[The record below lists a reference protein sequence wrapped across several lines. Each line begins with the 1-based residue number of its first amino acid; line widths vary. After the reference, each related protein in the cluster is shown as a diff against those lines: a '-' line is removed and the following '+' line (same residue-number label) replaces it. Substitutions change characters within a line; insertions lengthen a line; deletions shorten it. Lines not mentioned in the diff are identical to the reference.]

1 MALSTVARRLPPQGV
16 QICRRCALQLFPL
29 QQRQQPRQQSKYAQ
43 TQTTTSSPFQ
53 VQRRHMSGHS
63 FGKYGPKYTAKIDA
77 ADKEW
82 KEKGVRI
89 KEGLEPNLW
98 DTFEQ
103 RGYVKDVAG
112 NPDDIRKLFIEKRTG
127 AYVGIDPTAHSLH
140 LGHLLP
146 LMPLFWMYMNG
157 FRAVTL
163 IGGATARI
171 GDPTGRLVSRDKMKS
186 ADVAMNMVK
195 IHYQLKKLWVNA
207 DIQARRY
214 GYKKTWAWR
223 RGILQNGHWWNKLPL
238 LDVLQRLGAGMRIGP
253 MLSRDS
259 VKRKMT
265 EGDGVSFAEFTYPLL
280 QAWDWWH
287 MYFTQGIQVQ
297 IGGSDQYGNIVTGAD
312 SFKIIRGTEP
322 DPAKKL
328 PQRGYIDDPVGF
340 TVPLLTDSAGNK
352 FGKSAGNAIWMD
364 KFDTPV
370 FECYGYFMR
379 RSDDDVDSLLK
390 LFTFIPA
397 ETIGKI
403 MERHREDPAMRLA
416 QHVLAFEVSTLVHG
430 MADADMARRQHWAMY
445 RKNAPT
451 GEEILNELEAP
462 KNIPRATTPDDI
474 EAAYKSFDEAS
485 EGPEGGDYTTA
496 KTYRPDEADDYAL
509 PKAKTPVTPNNA
521 PRVDMQ
527 LPQSLIDEG
536 KIARILYA
544 AGLASSV
551 SDGNRIA
558 VQKGAYVGAAPGQKA
573 HENKGMN
580 LINVDYTPVH
590 LWFPKDTKN
599 FIIDDKYLVLRKGKH
614 NIRIIEIVSDEQ
626 WKASGR
632 TYRGEPFTG
641 KIRQMRSELKELKTL
656 QLTRD
661 ELIAEMKKSGEEVPR
676 AKHTKTGSSRIVFP
690 SPKNSKLT
698 KLQTEIDQAKDTMR
712 SAGLPESALKDVSKT
727 LADLPEDAELGG
739 NK

>member
-1 MALSTVARRLPPQGV
+1 
-16 QICRRCALQLFPL
+16 
-29 QQRQQPRQQSKYAQ
+29 
-43 TQTTTSSPFQ
+43 
-53 VQRRHMSGHS
+53 
-63 FGKYGPKYTAKIDA
+63 
-77 ADKEW
+77 
-82 KEKGVRI
+82 
-89 KEGLEPNLW
+89 
-98 DTFEQ
+98 
-103 RGYVKDVAG
+103 
-112 NPDDIRKLFIEKRTG
+112 
-127 AYVGIDPTAHSLH
+127 
-140 LGHLLP
+140 
-146 LMPLFWMYMNG
+146 MPLFWMYMNG

-171 GDPTGRLVSRDKMKS
+171 GDPTGRLVSRDKMKTG
-186 ADVAMNMVK
+186 DVAMHMVK

-207 DIQARRY
+207 DMQARRY
-214 GYKKTWAWR
+214 GYKKNWAWR
-223 RGILQNGHWWNKLPL
+223 RGILQNGHWWNRLPML
-238 LDVLQRLGAGMRIGP
+238 EVLQRLGAGMRLGP

-280 QAWDWWH
+280 QAWDWFH

-312 SFKIIRGTEP
+312 SFKIIRASEP

-352 FGKSAGNAIWMD
+352 FGKSAGNAIWLD

-379 RSDDDVDSLLK
+379 RADDDVESLLK

-430 MADADMARRQHWAMY
+430 MADADAARRQHWAMY

-451 GEEILNELEAP
+451 GEDILNELEAT
-462 KNIPRATTPDDI
+462 KNIPRSTAPEDI
-474 EAAYKSFDEAS
+474 EAAYKSFDEAGD
-485 EGPEGGDYTTA
+485 GPEGGDYTTA
-496 KTYRPDEADDYAL
+496 KAYRPDEADVDDEYGL
-509 PKAKTPVTPNNA
+509 PQGRTPVTPNNA

-527 LPQSLIDEG
+527 LPRALIDEG

-544 AGLASSV
+544 AGLANSV

-599 FIIDDKYLVLRKGKH
+599 FIINDKYLVLRKGRH

-626 WKASGR
+626 WKASGHS
-632 TYRGEPFTG
+632 YRGEPYRG
-641 KIRQMRSELKELKTL
+641 RIRQMRSELAELRAL

-661 ELIAEMKKSGEEVPR
+661 ELVAEMEKSGEVLPPITHR
-676 AKHTKTGSSRIVFP
+676 MPGTNRIVFP
-690 SPKNSKLT
+690 GSKNSKLV
-698 KLQTEIDQAKDTMR
+698 KLQSAIEHAKDTMR
-712 SAGLPESALKDVSKT
+712 SGGLPESALKDVGKT
-727 LADLPEDAELGG
+727 LAELEEETSRSEQ
-739 NK
+739 K